1 MSEVNNMQYD
11 DAILD
16 SNAIAPTDAEG
27 NPIPVTIP
35 IDLAPG
41 VKVVYTT
48 RLGGLSAGD
57 WGDLNLGGKSGD
69 DPAVV
74 EANRVA
80 LAKAV
85 GAPLS
90 LVAQVHSGRAV
101 DVDEFFE
108 TNAPYGCDFSGTII
122 DSGQH
127 GQGKTAAEA
136 DEIVM
141 QQEVEEVETV
151 DGVEIDETDIHTE
164 IREPKSSNGIEAS
177 PINPPNEIREPQV
190 GGDNESPYET
200 QHDTNH
206 SGAYP
211 RLEADAEVTTQS
223 GIALG
228 MFAADCLPVLLADPQ
243 AGVIA
248 AAHCG
253 RKGLQRGVIGSAV
266 DLMIAKG
273 AKPERIV
280 ATLGPCICGDCY
292 EVGDQIADEF
302 DAQFP
307 GTFTLTRFGGP
318 GIDIAKA
325 ALQELAKAGIPRD
338 NVIDSTPRVSA
349 ATQYLDQDAELATL
363 CAQDG
368 EGSPD
373 LSKRIGEVRHSLCT
387 LENPLWYSHRRASLA
402 HKEHEGRLL
411 ALIVRE

>member
-1 MSEVNNMQYD
+1 MSKHTQYD

-16 SNAIAPTDAEG
+16 SNAISPVDGKG

-41 VKVVYTT
+41 VKIVYTT
-48 RLGGLSAGD
+48 RLGGLSTGD
-57 WGDLNLGGKSGD
+57 WSDLNLGGKSGD

-101 DVDEFFE
+101 DVDEIFKR
-108 TNAPYGCDFSGTII
+108 NAPYGCDFSGTVI

-127 GQGKTAAEA
+127 GQRKTAAED
-136 DEIVM
+136 DEIVV
-141 QQEVEEVETV
+141 QKGIEEIETV
-151 DGVEIDETDIHTE
+151 DGAEINETEVRTE
-164 IREPKSSNGIEAS
+164 IRESESSDEIEDS
-177 PINPPNEIREPQV
+177 PINTPNENRKSQV
-190 GGDNESPYET
+190 DNNNESPSET
-200 QHDTNH
+200 QHDMNQPA
-206 SGAYP
+206 SYP
-211 RLEADAEVTTQS
+211 RLEADAEVSAQT
-223 GIALG
+223 GVALG

-253 RKGLQRGVIGSAV
+253 RKGLQRGVIGSVV
-266 DLMIAKG
+266 DLMVAKG

-280 ATLGPCICGDCY
+280 ATLGPCVCGDCY
-292 EVGDQIADEF
+292 EVGEGIADEF

-325 ALQELAKAGIPRD
+325 ALQELAEAGIPRD
-338 NVIDSTPRVSA
+338 NVIDSAPRVRA
-349 ATQYLDQDAELATL
+349 ATQYLDQDAELAAL

-373 LSKRIGEVRHSLCT
+373 LSERIGEVRHSLCT

-402 HKEHEGRLL
+402 HKKHEGRLL

>member
-1 MSEVNNMQYD
+1 MSNSMNQTAENGQYD
-11 DAILD
+11 DTILD
-16 SNAIAPTDAEG
+16 SNAIAPTDSAG

-41 VKVVYTT
+41 IKVVYTT
-48 RLGGLSAGD
+48 RLGGVSTGD

-69 DPAVV
+69 RPAAV

-108 TNAPYGCDFSGTII
+108 RNAPYGCDFSGTII
-122 DSGQH
+122 SSGE
-127 GQGKTAAEA
+127 GDGDGDDKANADDA
-136 DEIVM
+136 DEIV
-141 QQEVEEVETV
+141 VERNIE
-151 DGVEIDETDIHTE
+151 EIDTDNGAEISETETRAE
-164 IREPKSSNGIEAS
+164 ILEPNNVKNNENSS
-177 PINPPNEIREPQV
+177 V
-190 GGDNESPYET
+190 GTPKVANRAT
-200 QHDTNH
+200 T
-206 SGAYP
+206 YP
-211 RLEADAEVTTQS
+211 RLEADAEVTAKT
-223 GIALG
+223 GVALG

-243 AGVIA
+243 AGVIG

-253 RKGLQRGVIGSAV
+253 RKGLQRGVIGAAV
-266 DLMIAKG
+266 ELMVTKG

-292 EVGDQIADEF
+292 EVGDEIADEF

-325 ALQELAKAGIPRD
+325 ALAELAKAGIPRD
-338 NVIDSTPRVSA
+338 NVISSTPRVSA
-349 ATQYLDQDAELATL
+349 ATQYLDQDAELAAL
-363 CAQDG
+363 CAADG

-373 LSKRIGEVRHSLCT
+373 LAERIGEVRHSLCT

-402 HKEHEGRLL
+402 RKAHEGRLL

>member
-1 MSEVNNMQYD
+1 MSKPLNEAPENGQYD
-11 DAILD
+11 DTILD
-16 SNAIAPTDAEG
+16 SSAISPTDEAG

-41 VKVVYTT
+41 IKVIYTT

-69 DPAVV
+69 NPATVKT
-74 EANRVA
+74 NRME

-90 LVAQVHSGRAV
+90 LVAQVHSGKAV
-101 DVDEFFE
+101 DVDGFFE
-108 TNAPYGCDFSGTII
+108 CNAPYGCDFSGTII
-122 DSGQH
+122 GSG
-127 GQGKTAAEA
+127 
-136 DEIVM
+136 DD
-141 QQEVEEVETV
+141 
-151 DGVEIDETDIHTE
+151 DG
-164 IREPKSSNGIEAS
+164 PK
-177 PINPPNEIREPQV
+177 
-190 GGDNESPYET
+190 
-200 QHDTNH
+200 
-206 SGAYP
+206 AYP
-211 RLEADAEVTTQS
+211 RLDADAEVTTQK

-228 MFAADCLPVLLADPQ
+228 MFAADCLPVLLADSE
-243 AGVIA
+243 AGVIG

-253 RKGLQRGVIGSAV
+253 RKGLQRGVIGAAV
-266 DLMIAKG
+266 ELMVAKG

-292 EVGDQIADEF
+292 EVGDEIADEF

-325 ALQELAKAGIPRD
+325 ALQELAEAGIPAD
-338 NVIDSTPRVSA
+338 NVISSTPRVSA
-349 ATQYLDQDAELATL
+349 ATQYLDQDAELAAL
-363 CAQDG
+363 CAADG

-373 LSKRIGEVRHSLCT
+373 LAERIGEVRHSLCT
-387 LENPLWYSHRRASLA
+387 LENPLWYSHRRAALA
-402 HKEHEGRLL
+402 HKAHEGRLL